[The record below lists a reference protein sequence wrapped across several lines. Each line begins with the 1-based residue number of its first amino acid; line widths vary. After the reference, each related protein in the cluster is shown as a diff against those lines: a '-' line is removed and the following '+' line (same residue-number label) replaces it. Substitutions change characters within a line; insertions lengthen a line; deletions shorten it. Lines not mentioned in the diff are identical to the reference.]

1 MGNKAF
7 MPGCSLPS
15 YAPTLVE
22 KTMAYLKS
30 VYPDLGAVQKC
41 CGKPTAALGQE
52 ELFKDRFG
60 QLQAD
65 FDAVDA
71 EEVIVACQSCFGMIK
86 KFAHHQ
92 KPLSLWTLLPEIGLP
107 EELRGK
113 ANNSNMT
120 FTIHDSCSTRYER
133 ELQEGI
139 RWILKELG
147 YKVVEPEY
155 TKDSTRC
162 CGFGGMVVAANPDV
176 ANRVIARRVAEFATT
191 NVVVYCAACRAA
203 MLGAG
208 AQAWHILDLM
218 WGPVVMQGDKAPNN
232 VLASPLKSWM
242 NRYKSKRGLI
252 QCMNVD

>member
-15 YAPTLVE
+15 YDPKAV
-22 KTMAYLKS
+22 KKIMAYLKS
-30 VYPDLGAVQKC
+30 VFPELGAVQKC
-41 CGKPTAALGQE
+41 CGKPTASLGQE

-65 FDAVDA
+65 FDAIGA

-86 KFAHHQ
+86 KFANHQ
-92 KPLSLWTLLPEIGLP
+92 QPRSLWTLLPEIGLP
-107 EELRGK
+107 ADLRGK
-113 ANNSNMT
+113 AKNSNVV
-120 FTIHDSCSTRYER
+120 FSIHDSCPTRYER

-139 RWILKELG
+139 RWILDELG
-147 YKVVEPEY
+147 YKTAEPQY
-155 TKDSTRC
+155 TKDNTRC
-162 CGFGGMVVAANPDV
+162 CGFGGMVVPANPDV
-176 ANRVIARRVAEFATT
+176 ANRVIARRVAEFETD
-191 NVVVYCAACRAA
+191 NVVVYCAACRAS

-218 WGPVVMQGDKAPNN
+218 WGPVIMQGDKAPEN
-232 VLASPLKSWM
+232 VLANPLKAWM
-242 NRYKSKRGLI
+242 NRYMTKRGLI